1 MSKISVIIPT
11 RNAPHI
17 LAMTMAHYWLNAHN
31 DRLVASVTLLDN
43 CSDAK
48 GMDGVFADAT
58 SRGARVIR
66 HERNVGVWTSLS
78 RGLALSRSSK
88 VFVLTSDILLAPQ
101 ALQWLD
107 AIQDDSGCD
116 FLGPTVIS
124 DQIEYLWT
132 LYEEPTPAE
141 AVNRNHYNGA
151 CWLMTKEL
159 IEKVGYFDPRFYIC
173 FGDVDYTQRVA
184 DAGLSFGVTDA
195 VRCLHMD
202 KQSRRADFTSMQ
214 DTDVEIRD
222 WERFAKKWK
231 DRPEVMAKHPKPDRI
246 IYNMMKS
253 QYWGDSEA
261 QIAVQQNDMA
271 MEVSL

>member
-1 MSKISVIIPT
+1 
-11 RNAPHI
+11 
-17 LAMTMAHYWLNAHN
+17 
-31 DRLVASVTLLDN
+31 
-43 CSDAK
+43 
-48 GMDGVFADAT
+48 
-58 SRGARVIR
+58 
-66 HERNVGVWTSLS
+66 
-78 RGLALSRSSK
+78 
-88 VFVLTSDILLAPQ
+88 
-101 ALQWLD
+101 
-107 AIQDDSGCD
+107 
-116 FLGPTVIS
+116 
-124 DQIEYLWT
+124 
-132 LYEEPTPAE
+132 
-141 AVNRNHYNGA
+141 
-151 CWLMTKEL
+151 MTKEL